1 MALTWLPDVLSAEGL
16 VVRVLDGWAARGRSG
31 GINPQGVVVHHTV
44 TSVAASDETV
54 ARLLRDGRSDLPGPL
69 AQLGLQR
76 DGTFVVVAAGR
87 ANHNGYGLWGNDSI
101 GIEAYNNG
109 VDEPWPTVQMEAWV
123 KGCAAICRY
132 MGWDE
137 THVKAHRETDPKRK
151 IDPHSI
157 DMNEFR
163 FWVALN
169 ILNPPVKPGGPPM
182 PSPSLLPVLG
192 QGSRGGAVTSLQL
205 LLRGKAAQPIEA
217 DGVFGLLTGNAVKN
231 VQHFF
236 GLPQTGIVDET
247 TWGVLFL

>member
-1 MALTWLPDVLSAEGL
+1 MLTWLPNVLRSEGL
-16 VVRVLDGWAARGRSG
+16 RVVESPGWEARSRSG
-31 GINPQGVVVHHTV
+31 GISPQGIVIHHTV
-44 TSVAASDETV
+44 TSTAVSDETV

-69 AQLGLQR
+69 SQLGLRR
-76 DGTFVVVAAGR
+76 DGTFVVIAAGR

-109 VDEPWPTVQMEAWV
+109 RDEPWPQAQMEAWV

-132 MGWDE
+132 LGWDE

-151 IDPHSI
+151 IDPHSM
-157 DMNEFR
+157 DMGEFR

-169 ILNPPVKPGGPPM
+169 ILNPPAKPGGPPVNQSM
-182 PSPSLLPVLG
+182 LPVLS
-192 QGSRGGAVTSLQL
+192 QGSRGGSVVSLQL

-231 VQHFF
+231 VQRFF
-236 GLPQTGIVDET
+236 GLPQTGVADID